1 MVSIRRISGRRVPPL
16 ADPARV
22 RVVVMGEAPGPLGAD
37 VTLYPFWGDRAG
49 RLVYR
54 ALASCECAS
63 WPGDAGVLMLPGHA
77 LVTAG
82 VYPVVRDVWLTN
94 AWDRCPTDDRVR
106 FRAPRLAELR
116 STAKAGRAPSH
127 RPGAGGCVGG
137 SGGPSDLDGAP
148 ATPPLRPRPLAV
160 CRESRAWM
168 PTGRA
173 RDGVGR
179 AVRHPRAT
187 HPAHGVLKVRGACRG
202 RRCAPNGP

>member
-82 VYPVVRDVWLTN
+82 VYPVVRGVWLTN

-116 STAKAGRAPSH
+116 STANARRLRREWATADGR
-127 RPGAGGCVGG
+127 GARHLIALGRVAA
-137 SGGPSDLDGAP
+137 LVAQAVP
-148 ATPPLRPRPLAV
+148 ATWTVHPLPHPSAQGLLQSAV
-160 CRESRAWM
+160 N
-168 PTGRA
+168 
-173 RDGVGR
+173 
-179 AVRHPRAT
+179 
-187 HPAHGVLKVRGACRG
+187 RG
-202 RRCAPNGP
+202 RGCRLAELETAWVERFATLVRRIQRMVR